1 MAGVPQDSNL
11 GLLLFLIYVND
22 LSEGLSTNAK
32 LFLDDTS
39 LFFVIYDKQTSA
51 NELNND
57 LEMIHNW
64 VFNGKWILTQNVLNK
79 LKKSS
84 LIVKQKNY
92 LILP

>member
-1 MAGVPQDSNL
+1 MAGVPQDSIL

-39 LFFVIYDKQTSA
+39 LFFVIYDNQTSA

-64 VFNGKWILTQNVLNK
+64 AFNGK
-79 LKKSS
+79 
-84 LIVKQKNY
+84 
-92 LILP
+92 

>member
-1 MAGVPQDSNL
+1 MAGVPQDSIL
-11 GLLLFLIYVND
+11 VLLLFLIYVND

-51 NELNND
+51 NELSND

-64 VFNGKWILTQNVLNK
+64 VFNGK
-79 LKKSS
+79 
-84 LIVKQKNY
+84 
-92 LILP
+92 

>member
-1 MAGVPQDSNL
+1 MDKFHGGSTSRFHSWFIIV
-11 GLLLFLIYVND
+11 FD

-51 NELNND
+51 NELSND

-64 VFNGKWILTQNVLNK
+64 VFNGK
-79 LKKSS
+79 
-84 LIVKQKNY
+84 
-92 LILP
+92 

>member
-1 MAGVPQDSNL
+1 MAGVPQDSIL

-51 NELNND
+51 NELSND

-64 VFNGKWILTQNVLNK
+64 VFNGK
-79 LKKSS
+79 
-84 LIVKQKNY
+84 
-92 LILP
+92 

>member
-1 MAGVPQDSNL
+1 MDKFL
-11 GLLLFLIYVND
+11 GLILFLIYVND
-22 LSEGLSTNAK
+22 LSEGLSANAK
-32 LFLDDTS
+32 LFWDDTS
-39 LFFVIYDKQTSA
+39 LFFVIYDIQTSA

-64 VFNGKWILTQNVLNK
+64 VFNGKWILTQNILNK
-79 LKKSS
+79 LKKSY

>member
-1 MAGVPQDSNL
+1 MDKFL
-11 GLLLFLIYVND
+11 GLILFLIYVND
-22 LSEGLSTNAK
+22 LSEGLSANAK
-32 LFLDDTS
+32 LFWDDTS
-39 LFFVIYDKQTSA
+39 LFFVIYHIQTSA

-57 LEMIHNW
+57 LEIIHNW

-79 LKKSS
+79 LKKSY